1 MGNCPQIYLP
11 RNWIVVRIY
20 LDKTKTERERE
31 GESIS
36 VATQFAMKVFL
47 HSIQWNINADF
58 RWTLKDKSQSVT
70 SQGVKWLPRKK
81 LNHFRVYEWRMIFL
95 LDGTRS
101 SDQFTA
107 CNSPRIFVRPAGGG
121 TLKLSSSH
129 CVGGFSRWWRIIYRS
144 HTYDRRFS
152 NLAVN

>member
-1 MGNCPQIYLP
+1 MEWATVLKYIYQEIELSFAFTLT
-11 RNWIVVRIY
+11 RRRQ
-20 LDKTKTERERE
+20 RERE

-47 HSIQWNINADF
+47 HSIRWNINADF
-58 RWTLKDKSQSVT
+58 RWTLKDKAQSVT

-107 CNSPRIFVRPAGGG
+107 CNSPRIFVDQQEEER
-121 TLKLSSSH
+121 SSCLALIVWGDFLGDGVLFIEATH
-129 CVGGFSRWWRIIYRS
+129 MIDDFRI
-144 HTYDRRFS
+144 
-152 NLAVN
+152 